1 MAAFGFFFAL
11 VGFGLLVMSLRN
23 VVRGLQSLGW
33 PASDGVIESSNTKAQ
48 EDSEGGT
55 SWSID
60 IVYRYRVAEIEYVGK
75 RLAFGY
81 LASPKSA
88 LNSLLQKYPAG
99 RRVTIQY
106 SPSNPKLAV
115 LEAGISPSVWGILA
129 FAAAFLSVGL
139 FFAIG
144 HLAATGDGD

>member
-1 MAAFGFFFAL
+1 MAAFGFFFTL

-33 PASDGVIESSNTKAQ
+33 PTSDGVIESSNTKAQ

-60 IVYRYRVAEIEYVGK
+60 VVYRYRVAEIEYVGK

-81 LASPKSA
+81 LRIPKIGIEQPASEIPGWPTRYDPVFA
-88 LNSLLQKYPAG
+88 L
-99 RRVTIQY
+99 
-106 SPSNPKLAV
+106 
-115 LEAGISPSVWGILA
+115 
-129 FAAAFLSVGL
+129 
-139 FFAIG
+139 
-144 HLAATGDGD
+144 